1 MLYNILF
8 VISKCIKPFFKNK
21 LLDIITPIEDIIISN
36 FIFFSISFM
45 SYKYNNNSLNNI
57 NNKLNNNY
65 FNMFMY
71 LMFTGF
77 EIYLNNLLLMNDNVI
92 ESKILQKSLYI
103 MMMPFFGYALFK
115 KNKKNTL
122 IGCFIILIGILI
134 IN

>member
-115 KNKKNTL
+115 KNKKKYSNWVFYYTNWY
-122 IGCFIILIGILI
+122 F
-134 IN
+134 NY

>member
-1 MLYNILF
+1 
-8 VISKCIKPFFKNK
+8 
-21 LLDIITPIEDIIISN
+21 
-36 FIFFSISFM
+36 M
-45 SYKYNNNSLNNI
+45 SYKYNNNNLNNI

-115 KNKKNTL
+115 KKIKKNTL